1 MLIIGGIAFLI
12 LEYFRRNADESN
24 CKSVE
29 NLTYQEALMIGVFQS
44 ISMVPGTSRSGMT
57 MIGGI
62 FAGLSRKSAAEFSFL
77 LAIPTM
83 VVATAY
89 DLYKNRSTMV
99 VDDYTLLVVGFI
111 TAFVVALVTVKAV
124 MKFLTSHTFVVFG
137 VYRIVVGLIF
147 WIFIIK

>member
-1 MLIIGGIAFLI
+1 
-12 LEYFRRNADESN
+12 
-24 CKSVE
+24 
-29 NLTYQEALMIGVFQS
+29 MIGVFQS

-83 VVATAY
+83 IVATAY
-89 DLYKNRSTMV
+89 DLYKNRMTMV

-111 TAFVVALVTVKAV
+111 TAFVVALVTVKVV
-124 MKFLTSHTFVVFG
+124 MKFLTTHTFVLFG
-137 VYRIVVGLIF
+137 IYRIVVGLIF